1 MSRDAVMEMEWMGI
15 PIRYQRSRRRPAGPY
30 WGKVAAHGRH
40 CYYSLTRHHL
50 HRETP
55 WSTPWHS
62 GKVGSMRPFLRET
75 REGDIDLEAKQLMYG
90 S

>member
-1 MSRDAVMEMEWMGI
+1 MDDIATTHSPDTICIE
-15 PIRYQRSRRRPAGPY
+15 
-30 WGKVAAHGRH
+30 KH
-40 CYYSLTRHHL
+40 
-50 HRETP
+50 P